1 MSQTLQYIVD
11 NSGNKVS
18 VIVPVTDWEK
28 LNNQY
33 QKLLNKLDV
42 LQGIKDSI
50 NEIKA
55 SKKNAKELQSLSD
68 FLNED

>member
-18 VIVPVTDWEK
+18 VIVPYTDWEK

-50 NEIKA
+50 IEIKA

>member
-18 VIVPVTDWEK
+18 VIVPFTDWEK

-33 QKLLNKLDV
+33 QKLLNKLNV

-50 NEIKA
+50 IEIKT